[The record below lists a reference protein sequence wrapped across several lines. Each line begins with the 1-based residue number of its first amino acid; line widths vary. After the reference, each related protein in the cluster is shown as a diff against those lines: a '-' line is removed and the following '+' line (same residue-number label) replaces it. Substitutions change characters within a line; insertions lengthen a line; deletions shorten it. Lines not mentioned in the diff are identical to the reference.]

1 LKQIFRYIIRLL
13 LFNIFVSGAGY
24 LIFIFSGIKLSFVD
38 IPLLSLLFSIIALV
52 TIVIFLKGQTREPES
67 QTLFTFVSVGL
78 KFLLELLLALV
89 WFIFAKKTS
98 LPSVIIFFVLYLT
111 LTLFSL
117 QTIIKT
123 LRNRTL

>member
-13 LFNIFVSGAGY
+13 LLNIFVSGAGY

>member
-1 LKQIFRYIIRLL
+1 L
-13 LFNIFVSGAGY
+13 NIFVSGAGY